1 MILTRPFQDKIVSIC
16 MILIEV
22 CISVSYTSSGCLLF
36 SSVKSED
43 TMWAM
48 LASIYISYF
57 LHSFIGYYKM
67 YTILYPLIRNCILRG
82 RRGNTTSPQDRF
94 ED

>member
-1 MILTRPFQDKIVSIC
+1 MILSRPFEDKIVNIC

-36 SSVKSED
+36 SGVKSED
-43 TMWAM
+43 IMWAM

-57 LHSFIGYYKM
+57 LHSFIGYYKI
-67 YTILYPLIRNCILRG
+67 YTIVYPLIRNCMFRG
-82 RRGNTTSPQDRF
+82 PGVNTTLPQDRF
-94 ED
+94 

>member
-1 MILTRPFQDKIVSIC
+1 MILTRPFQDKVVNIC

-36 SSVKSED
+36 SGVRSED
-43 TMWAM
+43 IMWAM
-48 LASIYISYF
+48 LASIYMSYF

-67 YTILYPLIRNCILRG
+67 YRIIYTLIRNCIFRG
-82 RRGNTTSPQDRF
+82 RRDNTARAGLSTRN
-94 ED
+94 